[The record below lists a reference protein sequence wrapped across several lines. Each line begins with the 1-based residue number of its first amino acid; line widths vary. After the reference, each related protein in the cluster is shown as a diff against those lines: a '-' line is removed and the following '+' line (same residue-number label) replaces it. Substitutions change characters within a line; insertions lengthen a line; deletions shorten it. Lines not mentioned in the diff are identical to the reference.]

1 MLNPEAVVS
10 KVYALP
16 AVLIERSLKVA
27 SPPDAETVKDP
38 DKVPLPGLLLMAMV
52 IESVAVVTRLP
63 PASYTWTLI
72 AGEIVAVDTALV
84 GSTL

>member
-38 DKVPLPGLLLMAMV
+38 DKVPLPGLLLMARVM
-52 IESVAVVTRLP
+52 ESVAVVTRLP
-63 PASYTWTLI
+63 PASWTRTLI
-72 AGEIVAVDTALV
+72 AGEMVNAAVVLV